1 MQLIALIIFQLGGTG
16 RRVKVVSSSQ
26 TRPLTSALM
35 SSARSA
41 KSARRKSAKS
51 ASGRRKIILPK
62 QRTKRN
68 QGGRKT
74 TRTRTRRS
82 ESFPKLWSAALRM
95 IPTKAYLEMALIFIF
110 KSVQLYCNKAINGNK
125 GRKNGCFCMI
135 KLFKEIEIK
144 NIVQCNILGTLK
156 KVLSFAEKNI

>member
-1 MQLIALIIFQLGGTG
+1 MGSNPTRPERKRGVNVTASNVTKRKDLYSCQTVVGSSNTKLHFVPLLQTVQLICIIIIFQLGGTG

-35 SSARSA
+35 SSARNA

-82 ESFPKLWSAALRM
+82 ESFPKPWSAALRM

-110 KSVQLYCNKAINGNK
+110 KSV
-125 GRKNGCFCMI
+125 
-135 KLFKEIEIK
+135 
-144 NIVQCNILGTLK
+144 V
-156 KVLSFAEKNI
+156 S